1 MQTATLL
8 LVLPLLVTVPVAHA
22 QHQHPG
28 NLEAS
33 APVALMPEMGTT
45 HLRVTTANPQAQAFF
60 NQGLA
65 LVYGFNHAEAVRAFR
80 RAAEL
85 DPQMAMAHWGVA
97 LALGPN
103 INMPMDAAQGALA
116 YEALRKAQSL
126 ASSATERDRAYIDAL
141 AKRYT
146 GDPALFGTEQAQA
159 YAHAMKALVQQYP
172 DDLDAATLYAE
183 SLMDLRPW
191 QLWSADGKPA
201 EGTEEIMAVLES
213 VLRRDP
219 NHLGANHY
227 YVHTVE
233 ASPHPEWALPSA
245 ARLETLAP
253 GAGHV
258 VHMGGHI
265 YMRTGDYAAV
275 IATNEKAVAADRVYI
290 EKTGATGVYPVMYA
304 GHNYDF
310 LVTAYSM
317 SGQFDKAMQAARE
330 LGGRA
335 EAVIQEMPMVE
346 LFLTRTP
353 GVLVRF
359 QKWDQILDLPDPGEE
374 RLLLRAFRQYARG
387 LAFAAKGETEQAEQ
401 ELAALEA
408 SIGQMPAEAGFS
420 LNSMARVTTIAA
432 TVLKAHIA
440 EAKGDR
446 QGAIEHFRQAVAL
459 EDALAYN
466 EPPDWYYPVRES
478 LGGALLRAG
487 RAQEAEVVF
496 REDLERTPRNGRSL
510 YGLAEALRAQ
520 GDQAAADEI
529 QRQFESVWH
538 AADTELD
545 LAML

>member
-1 MQTATLL
+1 MQTATLFL
-8 LVLPLLVTVPVAHA
+8 ALSLSVTAPVAYA

-45 HLRVTTANPQAQAFF
+45 HLRVTTSTPQAQAFF

-65 LVYGFNHAEAVRAFR
+65 LVYGFNHEEAVRAFR

-103 INMPMDAAQGALA
+103 INMPMDAAQGAMA

-126 ASSATERDRAYIDAL
+126 APSASERDQAYIDAL

-146 GDPALFGTEQAQA
+146 GDPASFGMEQAQA
-159 YAHAMKALVQQYP
+159 YAQAMRALAQKYP

-245 ARLETLAP
+245 ARLEVLAP

-258 VHMGGHI
+258 VHMGGHV
-265 YMRTGDYAAV
+265 YMRTGDYASV
-275 IATNEKAVAADRVYI
+275 IAVNEKGVAADRAYI
-290 EKTGATGVYPVMYA
+290 EKTGATGIYPIMYA
-304 GHNYDF
+304 AHNFDF

-317 SGQFDKAMQAARE
+317 SGQFDKAMQAAQE
-330 LGGRA
+330 LDGRA
-335 EAVIQEMPMVE
+335 EAVIREIPIVE
-346 LFLTRTP
+346 VLLTRSP

-359 QKWDQILDLPDPGEE
+359 QKWDDVLNLPEPGAD
-374 RLLLRAFRQYARG
+374 RPYLRAFRQYARG
-387 LAFAAKGETEQAEQ
+387 LAFAARGNVQLAEQ
-401 ELAALEA
+401 ELKALET
-408 SIGQMPAEAGFS
+408 SRTDLPTEAGFS
-420 LNSMARVTTIAA
+420 LNSMARIAA
-432 TVLKAHIA
+432 VAHAILAARIA
-440 EAKGDR
+440 EAKGDH
-446 QGAIEHFRQAVAL
+446 QAAIEHFQQAVAL
-459 EDALAYN
+459 QDALAYN

-487 RAQEAEVVF
+487 RTQEAEVVF
-496 REDLERTPRNGRSL
+496 REDLERSPRNGRSL
-510 YGLAEALRAQ
+510 FGLMHALRAQ
-520 GDQAAADEI
+520 GKQGAADEI
-529 QRQFESVWH
+529 QRQFEVAWKD
-538 AADTELD
+538 ADTQLD
-545 LAML
+545 LATL